1 MSKFQSWDL
10 SLYFSM
16 CACICDCLLIV
27 VAVLFPPLPVW
38 IICGFCSA
46 ESLINVALFFLGYF
60 PGLFHSWYIIA
71 SRPIKIRH
79 TPVAVYYVYHDDIE
93 SQVNAHPGPLTALHP
108 PRHHAS
114 PPPHVASY
122 GAIENSHPLPHP
134 ASLTTPRNALEPRP
148 PQPSCDPSDQPPP
161 SYHEGDHKLQR

>member
-1 MSKFQSWDL
+1 MSKIHPQNL
-10 SLYFSM
+10 SCVFSM

-60 PGLFHSWYIIA
+60 PGLLHAWYIIA
-71 SRPIKIRH
+71 SRPIKRRR
-79 TPVAVYYVYHDDIE
+79 TPVAVYYVCHDDIE
-93 SQVNAHPGPLTALHP
+93 SQVNPYPGPLTAIHP
-108 PRHHAS
+108 SRHQAS
-114 PPPHVASY
+114 PHVANY
-122 GAIENSHPLPHP
+122 GAIENSHSHSPPATLLP
-134 ASLTTPRNALEPRP
+134 PRNALEPRP
-148 PQPSCDPSDQPPP
+148 LHPACGPSDQPPP